1 MFGSKDELIEY
12 IEQNKAFTIKDI
24 AVSLGCRYL
33 VVKDTI
39 NRKLKFSVIDYRKK
53 RIVDFYKQG
62 YNRKYIQ
69 EYFDCHRATV
79 NRAIYD
85 YKQSRSYKRLRK
97 SRLIA
102 QLEKYDFVLYRF
114 KKSHNLEPK
123 TVMREINEY
132 GLLSWF
138 YEERLKTE
146 SYKKYLSIKRTKRG
160 DSKRILEEFFEKY
173 PIAVNKS
180 VEEISAITGLPESTV
195 CRLRR
200 KYKDLSKVENTN
212 IK

>member
-53 RIVDFYKQG
+53 RIIDFFKQG
-62 YNRKYIQ
+62 YDRKYIQ

-79 NRAIYD
+79 NRIIHA
-85 YKQSRSYKRLRK
+85 YKNSESYRRGKKSALITRLK
-97 SRLIA
+97 
-102 QLEKYDFVLYRF
+102 KCGFVLYKCKR
-114 KKSHNLEPK
+114 SHNIEPK
-123 TVMREINEY
+123 TMMREINEF

-195 CRLRR
+195 RRLGR